1 MQNPPPDFHLFDL
14 KIVNFVE
21 MFFINFADTVEVHC
35 RNTVKNADI
44 NCLSFLSYNLA
55 FQSPARSFNTKV
67 CLSIFL
73 SVGRSFCP
81 SKL

>member
-35 RNTVKNADI
+35 RNTVENADI
-44 NCLSFLSYNLA
+44 NCLSVLQKYKKMKT
-55 FQSPARSFNTKV
+55 NTKFYKTFKTLKENNI
-67 CLSIFL
+67 CLL
-73 SVGRSFCP
+73 
-81 SKL
+81 